1 MVLYFPEAY
10 CAKWETRLLDVAH
23 LLVPPAP
30 RKKYTQQP
38 NIVEMVRTQHQPK
51 WINFQK
57 QK

>member
-10 CAKWETRLLDVAH
+10 WAKWETRLLDVAH

-38 NIVEMVRTQHQPK
+38 NIVEMVRTQK
-51 WINFQK
+51 FVRAKN
-57 QK
+57 